1 MFEKIP
7 KEYKYR
13 IKEFDEQAD
22 FLTVLLYRFLVVI
35 IAFILISIG
44 LIDDLK
50 LSLTLML
57 IFFGFTPLFMNRFFS
72 TKDRKTK
79 AGANVYTITKYAPI
93 PKKAYVI
100 VRMEYMVKLF
110 SKILIAAL
118 IIKTLICYLD
128 KTPFVP
134 EFYALTI
141 LTVFVLPVFALY
153 LGFKSALRE

>member
-44 LIDDLK
+44 IIDDLK

-57 IFFGFTPLFMNRFFS
+57 IFFGFTPLFM
-72 TKDRKTK
+72 
-79 AGANVYTITKYAPI
+79 
-93 PKKAYVI
+93 
-100 VRMEYMVKLF
+100 E
-110 SKILIAAL
+110 
-118 IIKTLICYLD
+118 
-128 KTPFVP
+128 
-134 EFYALTI
+134 
-141 LTVFVLPVFALY
+141 
-153 LGFKSALRE
+153 